1 MPRYKFTYAVE
12 TPLRATEDVTFTHGN
27 FQVRLGFSRPIDAE
41 HIPASTIAEGANWM
55 EANAVAMEDG
65 FGPVLDALSLHR
77 KAPAMVQDFQSVV
90 KAETGPLRRAIVI
103 ESHKETH
110 PVHIDGL
117 TVREVQS
124 ALDANAVSRPALRWL
139 RYSYRAIP
147 VLERFVFAWLAYEN
161 RCGATRVARPCPHCQ
176 KDLPAFRSVDRDEAF
191 RIIGAREP
199 ELARP
204 AFDASFRDWH
214 SELRSAVLHGG
225 RRLDTALRQRMQAAM
240 DRFRPAVEEAM
251 QQEAG
256 FRHAYPGL
264 RVNDGFFQTNLHHF
278 VEFACPP
285 GTAEFAAVPPIPDFE
300 GRNAGDWPGDGV
312 TLLDFDAARNW

>member
-1 MPRYKFTYAVE
+1 MPKYRFTYLVE
-12 TPLRATEDVTFTHGN
+12 TPLRAAEDVTFTHGN
-27 FQVRLGFSRPIDAE
+27 FPVELGFSRPLDAE
-41 HIPASTIAEGANWM
+41 HIPASTVGEGANWR
-55 EANAVAMEDG
+55 EANAAAMEDG

-77 KAPAMVQDFQSVV
+77 KAPAMVQDLQRVV
-90 KAETGPLRRAIVI
+90 KAGMGALRRAIVI
-103 ESHKETH
+103 ESHNELH
-110 PVHIDGL
+110 PVPIDGL

-161 RCGATRVARPCPHCQ
+161 CCGATRVARPCPHCQ
-176 KDLPAFRSVDRDEAF
+176 KDLPAFPSVDRDEAF
-191 RIIGAREP
+191 RIVAAREP
-199 ELARP
+199 QLAR
-204 AFDASFRDWH
+204 ANFDASFREWY
-214 SELRSAVLHGG
+214 SELRSAILHGG

-251 QQEAG
+251 HREAG
-256 FRHAYPGL
+256 FRHAFPGA

-285 GTAEFAAVPPIPDFE
+285 GMGEFAAVPPIPALE
-300 GRNAGDWPGDGV
+300 VRNAGPWPGEGV
-312 TLLDFDAARNW
+312 TLLDFNESRDW

>member
-1 MPRYKFTYAVE
+1 MPRHRFTYSVE
-12 TPLRATEDVTFTHGN
+12 TPLRATEDVTFTHGT
-27 FQVRLGFSRPIDAE
+27 FAVDLGFSRPLDAE
-41 HIPASTIAEGANWM
+41 HIPASTIAQGGNWI

-77 KAPAMVQDFQSVV
+77 KAPAMVQDLISVV
-90 KAETGPLRRAIVI
+90 KAETGVLRRAIVI
-103 ESHKETH
+103 ESHKEVH
-110 PVHIDGL
+110 PVPIDGL

-124 ALDANAVSRPALRWL
+124 ALDANAVGRPALRWL

-161 RCGATRVARPCPHCQ
+161 RCGATSVVRPCPHCE
-176 KDLPAFRSVDRDEAF
+176 KALPAFPSVDRDEAF
-191 RIIGAREP
+191 RILASREP
-199 ELARP
+199 GLAR
-204 AFDASFRDWH
+204 ADFDTSFRAWW

-256 FRHAYPGL
+256 FRHAFPGA
-264 RVNDGFFQTNLHHF
+264 RINDGFFQTNLHHF

-285 GTAEFAAVPPIPDFE
+285 GMGEFAAVPSIPAFE
-300 GRNAGDWPGDGV
+300 VRNAEPWPGEGV
-312 TLLDFDAARNW
+312 MLLDFNESRDW

>member
-1 MPRYKFTYAVE
+1 MPRYKFTYSVE
-12 TPLRATEDVTFTHGN
+12 TPLRATEDVPFTHGN
-27 FQVRLGFSRPIDAE
+27 FQVHLGFSRPIDAE
-41 HIPASTIAEGANWM
+41 HVPASTIAEGGNWM

-77 KAPAMVQDFQSVV
+77 KAPAMVQDLISVV
-90 KAETGPLRRAIVI
+90 RAETSGLRRAIVI
-103 ESHKETH
+103 ESHQETH
-110 PVHIDGL
+110 PVLIDGF

-124 ALDANAVSRPALRWL
+124 ALDANAVSRPTLRWL

-176 KDLPAFRSVDRDEAF
+176 KDLPAFPSVDRDEAF
-191 RIIGAREP
+191 RILVAREP

-204 AFDASFRDWH
+204 AFDASFREWH

-225 RRLDTALRQRMQAAM
+225 RRLDTSLRQRMQAAM

-264 RVNDGFFQTNLHHF
+264 RVNDGFFQTNLHHLWSLPVRRGQANSPRSRPF
-278 VEFACPP
+278 LTSKDATPATGPV
-285 GTAEFAAVPPIPDFE
+285 TA
-300 GRNAGDWPGDGV
+300 
-312 TLLDFDAARNW
+312 

>member
-1 MPRYKFTYAVE
+1 MPRYKFTYTVE
-12 TPLRATEDVTFTHGN
+12 TPLRATEDIIFTHGD
-27 FQVRLGFSRPIDAE
+27 FPVDLGFSRPLDAE
-41 HIPASTIAEGANWM
+41 HIPASTIAEGANWT
-55 EANAVAMEDG
+55 EANAIAMEDA

-77 KAPAMVQDFQSVV
+77 KAPAMLQDLRSVV
-90 KAETGPLRRAIVI
+90 KAEIGTQRRAIVI

-117 TVREVQS
+117 TVREVQR
-124 ALDANAVSRPALRWL
+124 ALDAGTVSRPALRWL

-176 KDLPAFRSVDRDEAF
+176 KDLPAFPSVDRDEAF
-191 RIIGAREP
+191 RILAAREP

-204 AFDASFRDWH
+204 AFDASFREWH

-240 DRFRPAVEEAM
+240 GRFRPAVEEAM

-256 FRHAYPGL
+256 FHHAYPGL
-264 RVNDGFFQTNLHHF
+264 RVNDGFFQTNLRHF

-285 GTAEFAAVPPIPDFE
+285 GTGEFASVPPIPDFE

-312 TLLDFDAARNW
+312 TLLDFDAARSW